1 MVYRKEWYVRAGWF
15 IKKNG
20 LKSSLIHREEWFIDK
35 DGLQRRMVY
44 REGWYIEENVL

>member
-35 DGLQRRMVY
+35 NGLQRRMVY